1 MKALV
6 LDSLDEML
14 HGKSIYLTAIIT
26 AIMALIVLSFSS
38 LDIRIHT
45 RNFTIGEVANFI
57 GNPLIYSICLFT
69 SLLIALSVI
78 ATAGH
83 FPSILQKSSVE
94 FYFSKP
100 LSKQQL
106 IIGKTVGII
115 FSYGGYILLA
125 ALLII
130 SIAFIKF
137 NFFEWRALYILFF
150 PILSLFIWL
159 SITVFIGVIFRSALF
174 SIMAVFIIWILQYF
188 LSWFQSMEHA
198 FGPSMIKEALKILYY
213 IFPKTSETS
222 GIIFNLS
229 MNKPVENWFP
239 LYSSILFAI
248 VLFYVSILILN
259 SKDY

>member
-14 HGKSIYLTAIIT
+14 HGKSIYLTSIIT
-26 AIMALIVLSFSS
+26 AIMALIVLFFSS
-38 LDIRIHT
+38 MEIRINM
-45 RNFTIGEVANFI
+45 RNFTIGDITNLI

-106 IIGKTVGII
+106 IIGKTAGII

-125 ALLII
+125 ALLIT

-137 NFFEWRALYILFF
+137 NFFEWRALYILLF

-159 SITVFIGVIFRSALF
+159 SITVFIGIIFRSAVF
-174 SIMAVFIIWILQYF
+174 SIMTVFITWLLQYF
-188 LSWFQSMEHA
+188 LSWFYSMKHE
-198 FGPSMIKEALKILYY
+198 FGPSIFKETLKILYY
-213 IFPKTSETS
+213 ILPKTSETS
-222 GIIFNLS
+222 GIFFDLVL
-229 MNKPVENWFP
+229 NKPIENWFP
-239 LYSSILFAI
+239 LYSSLLFALA
-248 VLFYVSILILN
+248 LFYLSILILK

>member
-14 HGKSIYLTAIIT
+14 HGKTIYLIAVIT
-26 AIMALIVLSFSS
+26 AIMALIVLFFAS
-38 LDIRIHT
+38 LDIHIKM
-45 RNFTIGEVANFI
+45 RNLTIEDVTNFI
-57 GNPLIYSICLFT
+57 GNPLLYSICLFT

-100 LSKQQL
+100 LSKGQL
-106 IIGKTVGII
+106 VIGKTAGII
-115 FSYGGYILLA
+115 FSYGGYIVLA

-137 NFFEWRALYILFF
+137 DFFEWRALYILLF

-159 SITVFIGVIFRSALF
+159 SITVFIGVIFRSAVF
-174 SIMAVFIIWILQYF
+174 SIMAVFITWILQNF
-188 LSWFQSMEHA
+188 LSLFHSMEHA
-198 FGPSMIKEALKILYY
+198 SARSTFEEVLMVLYY
-213 IFPKTSETS
+213 ILPKTSETS
-222 GIIFNLS
+222 GIIFDLVL
-229 MNKPVENWFP
+229 NKPIENWFP
-239 LYSSILFAI
+239 LYSSLLFALA
-248 VLFYVSILILN
+248 LFYLSIFILK

>member
-1 MKALV
+1 MKALI

-14 HGKSIYLTAIIT
+14 HGKSIYLIAIIT
-26 AIMALIVLSFSS
+26 AIMALIVLFFSS
-38 LDIRIHT
+38 FEIQINMSNVT
-45 RNFTIGEVANFI
+45 PGEAMNFI

-106 IIGKTVGII
+106 IIGKTAGII

-125 ALLII
+125 VLLII
-130 SIAFIKF
+130 SIAFIRF
-137 NFFEWRALYILFF
+137 NFFEWRALYILFS
-150 PILSLFIWL
+150 PMLGLFIWL
-159 SITVFIGVIFRSALF
+159 SITVFIGVIFRSTVF
-174 SIMAVFIIWILQYF
+174 SIMAVFITWLLQYF

-198 FGPSMIKEALKILYY
+198 FGPSTLKETLKILYY
-213 IFPKTSETS
+213 VLPKTSETS
-222 GIIFNLS
+222 GIIFSLAL
-229 MNKPVENWFP
+229 NKPIENWFP
-239 LYSSILFAI
+239 LYSSLLFAV
-248 VLFYVSILILN
+248 VLFYVSILILK

>member
-6 LDSLDEML
+6 LDGLDEML

-26 AIMALIVLSFSS
+26 AIMALTVLFFSS
-38 LDIRIHT
+38 LDIRVNM
-45 RNFTIGEVANFI
+45 RNVTIGEVTNFI

-69 SLLIALSVI
+69 SLLVALSVI

-106 IIGKTVGII
+106 IIGKTAGII
-115 FSYGGYILLA
+115 FSYGGYILLSS
-125 ALLII
+125 LLII

-137 NFFEWRALYILFF
+137 NFFEWRALYILFL

-159 SITVFIGVIFRSALF
+159 SITVFIGVIFRSAVF
-174 SIMAVFIIWILQYF
+174 SIMAVFMAWLLQFF

-198 FGPSMIKEALKILYY
+198 FGPSMFKETLKILYY

-222 GIIFNLS
+222 GIIFNLAL
-229 MNKPVENWFP
+229 NKPIENWFP
-239 LYSSILFAI
+239 MYSSLLFAV
-248 VLFYVSILILN
+248 VLFYLSILVLK